1 MNGYEM
7 CSCTRTK
14 RLMNREEKYKPETIK
29 LLKSVQVSVELF
41 ISWSPAT
48 GEGQN
53 GLEFFH
59 YISARL
65 LIERLENLEL
75 FVLNGNWWKAIK
87 PFFLSF
93 KLFKKIK
100 LG

>member
-1 MNGYEM
+1 M

-14 RLMNREEKYKPETIK
+14 RLMNREKKYKPETIK

-48 GEGQN
+48 GEG
-53 GLEFFH
+53 LEIFH

-75 FVLNGNWWKAIK
+75 FGLNGNWWKAIK
-87 PFFLSF
+87 LFFNP
-93 KLFKKIK
+93 
-100 LG
+100 